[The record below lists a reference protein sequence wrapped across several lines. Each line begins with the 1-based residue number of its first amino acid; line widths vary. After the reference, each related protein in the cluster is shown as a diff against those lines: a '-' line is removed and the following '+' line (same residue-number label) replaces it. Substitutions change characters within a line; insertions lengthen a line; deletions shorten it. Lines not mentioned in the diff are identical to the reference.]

1 MIYKSY
7 LIEKNI
13 NLLKNKFTLMYGENI
28 GLINEFKKNII
39 KYNKSKKIIR
49 FYQEDIL
56 KNEENFFN
64 EINNI
69 SLFGEQKI
77 YFIENAN
84 DKILKLIEEINIQNN
99 QYEVFL
105 FSDILEKRSKLRN
118 YFEKNRS
125 CDVVPCYSDNE
136 LTIRELTKKKLH
148 DFRNLNNDVL
158 NLIVDN
164 SNLDRIKL
172 NNEIEKIQTFFLKKE
187 IDSSALE
194 RLLNYNINENFND
207 LKDCIIKGD
216 KNKTN
221 KLLNST
227 ILEIEKIPL
236 YLNIINQR
244 LNKLRDVLNL
254 SKSKNI
260 SEALNLIKPAI
271 FWKDKPIFIEQT
283 KLWNIKKLNLALSKT
298 YNFEILYK
306 TNSDVSKNTIF
317 KKLMVDLCIL
327 ANA

>member
-39 KYNKSKKIIR
+39 KHNKSKKITR

-118 YFEKNRS
+118 YFEKNSS
-125 CDVVPCYSDNE
+125 CDVIPCYSDNE
-136 LTIRELTKKKLH
+136 LTIRELTKKKLNN
-148 DFRNLNNDVL
+148 FKNLNNDVL

-172 NNEIEKIQTFFLKKE
+172 NNEIEKIQTFFLEKE
-187 IDSSALE
+187 IDISKLE
-194 RLLNYNINENFND
+194 KLLNYNTNENFND

-216 KNKTN
+216 KNNTN
-221 KLLNST
+221 ILLIST
-227 ILEIEKIPL
+227 FLVIEKIPL
-236 YLNIINQR
+236 YLNLIILR
-244 LNKLRDVLNL
+244 LSKLKDVLNL
-254 SKSKNI
+254 SNSKNI
-260 SEALNLIKPAI
+260 SEALNLIKPPI

-298 YNFEILYK
+298 YNF
-306 TNSDVSKNTIF
+306 
-317 KKLMVDLCIL
+317 
-327 ANA
+327 

>member
-39 KYNKSKKIIR
+39 KHNKSKKITR

-118 YFEKNRS
+118 YFEKNSS
-125 CDVVPCYSDNE
+125 CDVIPCYSDNE
-136 LTIRELTKKKLH
+136 LTIRELTKKKLNN
-148 DFRNLNNDVL
+148 FKNLNNDVL

-172 NNEIEKIQTFFLKKE
+172 NNEIEKIQTFFLEKE
-187 IDSSALE
+187 IDISKLE
-194 RLLNYNINENFND
+194 KLLNYNTNENFND

-216 KNKTN
+216 KNNTN

-244 LNKLRDVLNL
+244 L
-254 SKSKNI
+254 SK
-260 SEALNLIKPAI
+260 
-271 FWKDKPIFIEQT
+271 IERCSQL
-283 KLWNIKKLNLALSKT
+283 K
-298 YNFEILYK
+298 
-306 TNSDVSKNTIF
+306 
-317 KKLMVDLCIL
+317 
-327 ANA
+327 